1 LFRCNLSIVGGASE
15 PFRLLTL
22 GVALWCCFA
31 PSCSAGVATTSTTQG
46 NSQGEAGERG
56 HAPGAGG
63 DGAEPASAGAAGDA
77 TAELDAPEAGDGG
90 ASPAPKQSP
99 TKPDEGDAA
108 GAASGGAPSVTLDG
122 QGGESEAGGA
132 AAAPACGKQA
142 DGTLCGPNMT
152 PAGPEGA
159 RYFCSAGVVVAEAAC
174 PGPCDVETNACIQSG
189 GTGGGMGETGFHT
202 LLHCRECYAT
212 TCRAELVKCEADPRC
227 VAHLECVETCTL
239 SRACY
244 ATCTQVFADEP
255 LLDELNACVD
265 LTGCADKCPAQ

>member
-22 GVALWCCFA
+22 GVAWWCALA
-31 PSCSAGVATTSTTQG
+31 PSCTESGGISATTQDSPQG
-46 NSQGEAGERG
+46 MAGER
-56 HAPGAGG
+56 
-63 DGAEPASAGAAGDA
+63 EPSAGASGGPELDEA
-77 TAELDAPEAGDGG
+77 TAGAPQSESPEATAGG
-90 ASPAPKQSP
+90 AAAAPKQP
-99 TKPDEGDAA
+99 ADPIPEDTA

-122 QGGESEAGGA
+122 QGGGESEAGGA
-132 AAAPACGKQA
+132 PAAPTCGKQA

-159 RYFCSAGVVVAEAAC
+159 RYFCSDGVVVAEAAC
-174 PGPCDVETNACIQSG
+174 PGPCDVETNACTQSG

-202 LLHCRECYAT
+202 LLHCRACYAT
-212 TCRAELVKCEADPRC
+212 TCREQLVKCEADPYC

-244 ATCTQVFADEP
+244 STCTKVFVDEP

-265 LTGCADKCPAQ
+265 LTGCADKCPAE

>member
-1 LFRCNLSIVGGASE
+1 MGGASE

-22 GVALWCCFA
+22 GVALWCGFA
-31 PSCSAGVATTSTTQG
+31 PSCSTGVTPASTTKD
-46 NSQGEAGERG
+46 NSEGVAGERE
-56 HAPGAGG
+56 APGAAGSG
-63 DGAEPASAGAAGDA
+63 DQRTSAGQAGGTEVEPD
-77 TAELDAPEAGDGG
+77 EPEAAEGG
-90 ASPAPKQSP
+90 AASAPKQSP
-99 TKPDEGDAA
+99 TKPEEEDAA

-122 QGGESEAGGA
+122 QGGESEAGGAA

-212 TCRAELVKCEADPRC
+212 TCRAELVKCQADPRC